1 MLELKKKDPR
11 LNASGCKDPTAY
23 AAVQKVS
30 KEEKELSNKVCK
42 VIKVLKTIINFT
54 NFELVERIHLRDKK
68 TGREF
73 R

>member
-1 MLELKKKDPR
+1 MENFNPK

-23 AAVQKVS
+23 AALREVS
-30 KEEKELSNKVCK
+30 KDEKELSAKVSE
-42 VIKVLKTIINFT
+42 VIKVLKVIIEWAG
-54 NFELVERIHLRDKK
+54 FELIERIAIRNKK

>member
-1 MLELKKKDPR
+1 MGNFNPK

-30 KEEKELSNKVCK
+30 KEEKELLAKVSE
-42 VIKVLKTIINFT
+42 VIKVLKVIIKFA
-54 NFELVERIHLRDKK
+54 NFELVERIVLRDRK
-68 TGREF
+68 TGKEF